1 MPLLSSSYD
10 APRLLTG
17 GHAQTLF
24 ATMVRAVDFQYERRE
39 RIDTPDGDFLDLE
52 WSTLHDR
59 VAAGGPS
66 RLRRVAVLTHG
77 LEGSSQRNYM
87 RGMARALVRHGW
99 DVIAWNLRGC
109 SGDLNRTVPTYHSGK
124 TEDLEAVVQHALSHD
139 YETVALVGF
148 SLGGNM
154 TLKYLGE
161 RGSAIDDRIKRAV
174 AISTPVD
181 LEAASQRISELS
193 NWHYT
198 QYFLRSLRETV
209 QKKAE
214 HHPDRVDP
222 AILDDV
228 RTLTDFDDAFTA
240 PLNGFRDARDYYEQ
254 ASSGPLLRDIAVPTL
269 LLNAGNDP
277 FLPTSCYPFQ
287 AARDH
292 PNLYL
297 EVPEHGGHVGFV
309 TFEPDGAYHSEIRA
323 AEFLSQMLVLNGSY

>member
-1 MPLLSSSYD
+1 MPLVSSPYV
-10 APRLLTG
+10 APPLLTG

-24 ATMVRAVDFQYERRE
+24 ATMARSVDFQYERRE

-52 WSTLHDR
+52 WATLQDR
-59 VAAGGPS
+59 AAVAGPS
-66 RLRRVAVLTHG
+66 RLRRVAIITHG
-77 LEGSSQRNYM
+77 LEGSAQRNYM

-124 TEDLEAVVQHALSHD
+124 TEDLEAVVQHAFSQD
-139 YETVALVGF
+139 YDTVALVGF

-161 RGSAIDDRIKRAV
+161 RGSDIDERIQRAV

-181 LEAASQRISELS
+181 LEAASRRISERT

-214 HHPDRVDP
+214 RHPDRVD
-222 AILDDV
+222 ASILHNV
-228 RTLTDFDDAFTA
+228 RSLADFDDAFTA
-240 PLNGFRDARDYYEQ
+240 PLNGFRDARDYYQ
-254 ASSGPLLRDIAVPTL
+254 QSSSQPLLRDIRIPTL

-277 FLPTSCYPFQ
+277 FLPASCYPFGD
-287 AARDH
+287 ARDH

-309 TFEPDGAYHSEIRA
+309 MFEPDGAYYSEIRA
-323 AEFLSQMLVLNGSY
+323 ADFLSRMVLN